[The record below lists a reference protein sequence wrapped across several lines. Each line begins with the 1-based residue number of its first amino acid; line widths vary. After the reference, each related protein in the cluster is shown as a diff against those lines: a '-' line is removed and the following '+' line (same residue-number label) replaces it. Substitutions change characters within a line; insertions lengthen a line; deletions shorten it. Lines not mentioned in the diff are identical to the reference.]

1 MATITQFPDGSR
13 AITDNG
19 LTIHYAPDGVPL
31 QAEMHLDPDRR
42 PDQPPIVLD
51 QSLPEKPDHRDYFAA
66 RERFVHWMDRL
77 YVLENLTVPTAA
89 SDRPSLTETHPQKS
103 GVNPHPPKAGAGKA
117 GARRSRAK
125 RKHATPEPVLPV
137 LRDPESPRSIKN
149 PLKEML
155 RHAPR

>member
-31 QAEMHLDPDRR
+31 TAAMHLDPDRR

-77 YVLENLTVPTAA
+77 YVLDTLTLPTSP
-89 SDRPSLTETHPQKS
+89 SDKPSVTKATS
-103 GVNPHPPKAGAGKA
+103 PKAGA
-117 GARRSRAK
+117 RQSQAK
-125 RKHATPEPVLPV
+125 RKKTPSKPVDPVLPV
-137 LRDPESPRSIKN
+137 LRNPDAPRSTKN